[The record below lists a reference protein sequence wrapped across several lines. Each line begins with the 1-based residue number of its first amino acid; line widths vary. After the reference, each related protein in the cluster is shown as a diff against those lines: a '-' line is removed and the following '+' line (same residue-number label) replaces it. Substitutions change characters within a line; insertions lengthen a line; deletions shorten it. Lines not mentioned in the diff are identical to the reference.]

1 MLVHPVSKINTISRM
16 DILLYFHNVTLS
28 LIYAAQHRY
37 IVNMNYISI
46 ISATKVCLILVN
58 VRKHLNLKN

>member
-1 MLVHPVSKINTISRM
+1 M